1 MQFKGLSSEEVKD
14 RISRGLQNR
23 SSKPKTKTIREIF
36 IENLFSVFNLVIIS
50 IIIFLI
56 YFYFSTKDNRLLLD
70 CIGIFSIAF
79 INTFLAIYQEI
90 KAKHALDKV
99 NLLLKKEITVMRD
112 GKEVILEPAD
122 IVLDDIIKIERGD
135 QVVVDGIV
143 AYSNHLE
150 IDESLLTGESNP
162 IHKKDNDE
170 ILSGSF
176 CLSGNGFYKAEKI
189 GNESYAAQI
198 TEQAKKYKFDLTP
211 LQRKINSIVKILF
224 GVAVFL
230 VILEITLNNDGL
242 TIDFIRKIS
251 TILISLVPQGLVLM
265 ATVTFA
271 VGVSRI
277 SKLGAIVQRLNAI
290 ESFSNVR
297 VVCMDKTGTL
307 TQNKLSVHGL
317 YIFKNNKTEEEIRSL
332 IGTYAS
338 LTSDKNAT
346 INAINIFD
354 PDSEYIFSDEYP
366 FSSERK
372 MSMIQAKKGTEK
384 ITFILGAYDVLEAR
398 LSPDNRKISGTI
410 FEENRL
416 GIYRNVLFGIVR
428 TDETIEKLSENPD
441 SIGIEPLCIISITDK
456 IRDDVFEAIK
466 LFEENGIK
474 IKILSGDSAKAIQ
487 EVTNEIGW
495 SVKDTDMISGKDLD
509 GINDQEFKDVIMSN
523 TIFARLKPEHKLRI
537 IKALKKEKI
546 YTAMIGDGVNDLPA
560 IKEADMGIA
569 MEEGSGITKEVA
581 DIVLLKNK
589 FSLLPAIF
597 DEGNKI
603 VNTVKSVGK
612 LFITKN
618 FFVIYIT
625 LLSLLFLLD
634 FPLTPRRVSLI
645 NIFGIGLPAFMI
657 TLKNTNIERTR
668 NFMKDLISY
677 VLLSALII
685 VAAGYTGIYIVEK
698 YYRVSEMDIQMVM
711 LTIMIITNITNYF
724 SIALP
729 KAGENKLSYLIYG
742 FLLLAAY
749 IFFAATSINT
759 GVIYLIK
766 QFYEIDQV
774 RADLWSVIMTVSII
788 SSFILYIVQKYRDK
802 IVNNNNIK

>member
-1 MQFKGLSSEEVKD
+1 MQFKGLTEDEVRE
-14 RISRGLQNR
+14 RISKGLQNK
-23 SSKPKTKTIREIF
+23 SSKPKTKTLREIF
-36 IENLFSVFNLVIIS
+36 IENLFSVFNLVILS
-50 IIIFLI
+50 IIIFLL
-56 YFYFSTKDNRLLLD
+56 YFYLSTSDSRLLLD
-70 CIGIFSIAF
+70 SVGILSIAF
-79 INTFLAIYQEI
+79 LNTFLAIYQEI

-99 NLLLKKEITVMRD
+99 NLLLKNEVIVMRN
-112 GKEVILEPAD
+112 GIEVSLVPED
-122 IVLDDIIKIERGD
+122 IVLDDIIKIQRGD
-135 QVVVDGIV
+135 QVVVDGSV
-143 AYSNHLE
+143 VYSNHLE

-162 IHKKDNDE
+162 IHKKDNE
-170 ILSGSF
+170 EMLSGSF

-189 GNESYAAQI
+189 GNDSYAAQI

-211 LQRKINSIVKILF
+211 LQRKINAIVKILF
-224 GVAVFL
+224 AVAVVL
-230 VILEITLNNDGL
+230 VILEVIFNKGGFN
-242 TIDFIRKIS
+242 IDFIRKIS

-265 ATVTFA
+265 STVTFA

-277 SKLGAIVQRLNAI
+277 SKLGAIIQKLNAI
-290 ESFSNVR
+290 ESFSNVQ

-307 TQNKLSVHGL
+307 TQNKLSIHHL
-317 YIFKNNKTEEEIRSL
+317 YKFDNDNSEDEVKSM

-346 INAINIFD
+346 INAINIFE
-354 PDSEYIFSDEYP
+354 PDKNYVFTDEYP

-372 MSMIQAKKGTEK
+372 MSMIQTKKGNEY
-384 ITFILGAYDVLEAR
+384 ITFILGAYDI
-398 LSPDNRKISGTI
+398 LSEKLGQKYKDESKNL
-410 FEENRL
+410 FEENKL
-416 GIYRNVLFGIVR
+416 SIYRNVLFGIVK
-428 TDETIEKLSENPD
+428 TSETIEKLKENLD
-441 SIGIEPLCIISITDK
+441 SVEIEPLCIISITDK

-466 LFEENGIK
+466 LFEDNGIK

-495 SVKDTDMISGKDLD
+495 NVKDSDMISGSDLENISD
-509 GINDQEFKDVIMSN
+509 EDFKKVVMN
-523 TIFARLKPEHKLRI
+523 NVIFARLKPEHKLRI
-537 IKALKKEKI
+537 IKTLRKEKI

-560 IKEADMGIA
+560 IKESDMGIA
-569 MEEGSGITKEVA
+569 MEEGSSITKEVA

-589 FSLLPAIF
+589 FSLLPQIF

-625 LLSLLFLLD
+625 LLSLLFFLD

-657 TLKNTNIERTR
+657 TLKNTNIERTK
-668 NFMKDLISY
+668 NFMKDLISF

-685 VAAGYTGIYIVEK
+685 VAAGYIGVYIVEK
-698 YYRVSEMDIQMVM
+698 FHQVSEKDIQMVM
-711 LTIMIITNITNYF
+711 LTIMIITNIANYF
-724 SIALP
+724 SIVLP
-729 KAGENKLSYLIYG
+729 KAEENKLTYLIYG
-742 FLLLAAY
+742 FMLLIVY

-766 QFYEIDQV
+766 QFYEIDFV
-774 RADLWSVIMTVSII
+774 RADLWPVIMTVSIV
-788 SSFILYIVQKYRDK
+788 SSIILYLAQKFRDQIINK
-802 IVNNNNIK
+802 N

>member
-1 MQFKGLSSEEVKD
+1 LQFNGLTTEEVRE
-14 RISRGLQNR
+14 RISKGLQNR
-23 SSKPKTKTIREIF
+23 SSKPKTKTLREIF
-36 IENLFSVFNLVIIS
+36 IENLFSVFNLVILS
-50 IIIFLI
+50 IIIFLL
-56 YFYFSTKDNRLLLD
+56 YFYLSTSDSRLLLD
-70 CIGIFSIAF
+70 SIGILSIAF
-79 INTFLAIYQEI
+79 LNTFLAIYQEI

-99 NLLLKKEITVMRD
+99 NLLLKNEVLVMRD
-112 GKEVILEPAD
+112 GKEVSLVPEA
-122 IVLDDIIKIERGD
+122 IVLDDIIKIQRGD
-135 QVVVDGIV
+135 QVVVDGSV
-143 AYSNHLE
+143 VYSNHLE

-162 IHKKDNDE
+162 IHKKENE
-170 ILSGSF
+170 EMLSGSF

-189 GNESYAAQI
+189 GNDSYAAQI

-211 LQRKINSIVKILF
+211 LQRKINTIVKVLF
-224 GVAVFL
+224 AVAVVL
-230 VILEITLNNDGL
+230 VILEVIFNKGGFN
-242 TIDFIRKIS
+242 IDFIRKIS

-265 ATVTFA
+265 STVTFA

-277 SKLGAIVQRLNAI
+277 SKLGAIIQKLNAI
-290 ESFSNVR
+290 ESFSNVQ

-307 TQNKLSVHGL
+307 TQNKLSIHHL
-317 YIFKNNKTEEEIRSL
+317 YKFNNDNSENEVKSM

-346 INAINIFD
+346 INAINIFE
-354 PDSEYIFSDEYP
+354 PDKDYVFTDEYP

-372 MSMIQAKKGTEK
+372 MSMIQASKGSEN
-384 ITFILGAYDVLEAR
+384 ITFILGAYDI
-398 LSPDNRKISGTI
+398 LSEKLGQKYKDESKNL
-410 FEENRL
+410 FDENKL
-416 GIYRNVLFGIVR
+416 SIYRNVLFGIVK
-428 TDETIEKLSENPD
+428 TSDTLEKLKENLD
-441 SIGIEPLCIISITDK
+441 SVVIEPLCIISITDK

-466 LFEENGIK
+466 LFEDNGIK

-495 SVKDTDMISGKDLD
+495 NVKDSDMISGSDLENISD
-509 GINDQEFKDVIMSN
+509 EDFKKVVMN
-523 TIFARLKPEHKLRI
+523 NVIFARLKPEHKLRI
-537 IKALKKEKI
+537 IKTLRKEKI

-560 IKEADMGIA
+560 IKESDMGIA
-569 MEEGSGITKEVA
+569 MEEGSSITKEVA

-589 FSLLPAIF
+589 FSLLPQIF

-625 LLSLLFLLD
+625 LLSLLFFLD

-668 NFMKDLISY
+668 NFMKDLISF

-685 VAAGYTGIYIVEK
+685 VAAGYIGVYIVEK
-698 YYRVSEMDIQMVM
+698 FHKVSEKDIQMVM
-711 LTIMIITNITNYF
+711 LTIMIITNIANYF
-724 SIALP
+724 SIVLP
-729 KAGENKLSYLIYG
+729 KAEENKLTYLIYG
-742 FLLLAAY
+742 FMLLIVY

-759 GVIYLIK
+759 GFIYLIK
-766 QFYEIDQV
+766 QFYEIDFV
-774 RADLWSVIMTVSII
+774 RADLWPVIMTVSIV
-788 SSFILYIVQKYRDK
+788 SSIILYLAQKFRDQIINK
-802 IVNNNNIK
+802 Y

>member
-1 MQFKGLSSEEVKD
+1 MQFKGLTEDEVRE
-14 RISRGLQNR
+14 RISKGLQNK
-23 SSKPKTKTIREIF
+23 SSKPKTKTLREIF
-36 IENLFSVFNLVIIS
+36 IENLFSVFNLVILS
-50 IIIFLI
+50 IIIFLL
-56 YFYFSTKDNRLLLD
+56 YFYLSTSDSRLLLD
-70 CIGIFSIAF
+70 SVGILSIAF
-79 INTFLAIYQEI
+79 LNTFLAIYQEI

-99 NLLLKKEITVMRD
+99 NLLLKN
-112 GKEVILEPAD
+112 EVIVIRNGIEVSLVPED
-122 IVLDDIIKIERGD
+122 IVLDDIIKIQRGD
-135 QVVVDGIV
+135 QVVVDGSV
-143 AYSNHLE
+143 VYSNHLE

-162 IHKKDNDE
+162 IHKKDNE
-170 ILSGSF
+170 EMLSGSF

-189 GNESYAAQI
+189 GNDSYAAQI

-211 LQRKINSIVKILF
+211 LQRKINAIVKILF
-224 GVAVFL
+224 AVAVVL
-230 VILEITLNNDGL
+230 VILEVIFNKGGFN
-242 TIDFIRKIS
+242 IDFIRKIS

-265 ATVTFA
+265 STVTFA

-277 SKLGAIVQRLNAI
+277 SKLGAIIQKLNAI
-290 ESFSNVR
+290 ESFSNVQ

-307 TQNKLSVHGL
+307 TQNKLSIHHL
-317 YIFKNNKTEEEIRSL
+317 YKFDNDNSEDEVKSM

-346 INAINIFD
+346 INAINIFE
-354 PDSEYIFSDEYP
+354 PDKNYVFTDEYP

-372 MSMIQAKKGTEK
+372 MSMIQTKKGNEY
-384 ITFILGAYDVLEAR
+384 ITFILGAYDI
-398 LSPDNRKISGTI
+398 LSEKLGQKYKDESKNL
-410 FEENRL
+410 FEENKL
-416 GIYRNVLFGIVR
+416 SIYRNVLFGIVK
-428 TDETIEKLSENPD
+428 TSETIEKLKENLD
-441 SIGIEPLCIISITDK
+441 SVEIEPLCIISITDK

-466 LFEENGIK
+466 LFEDNGIK

-495 SVKDTDMISGKDLD
+495 NVKDSDMISGSDLENISD
-509 GINDQEFKDVIMSN
+509 EDFKKVVMN
-523 TIFARLKPEHKLRI
+523 NVIFARLKPEHKLRI
-537 IKALKKEKI
+537 IKTLRKEKI

-560 IKEADMGIA
+560 IKESDMGIA
-569 MEEGSGITKEVA
+569 MEEGSSITKEVA

-589 FSLLPAIF
+589 FSLLPQIF

-625 LLSLLFLLD
+625 LLSLLFFLD

-657 TLKNTNIERTR
+657 TLKNTNIERTK
-668 NFMKDLISY
+668 NFMKDLISF

-685 VAAGYTGIYIVEK
+685 VAAGYIGVYIVEK
-698 YYRVSEMDIQMVM
+698 FHQVSEKDIQMVM
-711 LTIMIITNITNYF
+711 LTIMIITNIANYF
-724 SIALP
+724 SIVLP
-729 KAGENKLSYLIYG
+729 KAEENKLTYLIYG
-742 FLLLAAY
+742 FMLLIVY

-766 QFYEIDQV
+766 QFYEIDFV
-774 RADLWSVIMTVSII
+774 RADLWPVIMTVSIV
-788 SSFILYIVQKYRDK
+788 SSIILYLAQKFRDQIINK
-802 IVNNNNIK
+802 N